1 MSILIALPAGYLLD
15 LLLGDPHSLP
25 HPVQFIGFLIARGE
39 KLLRRL
45 WPRREY
51 LAGAVLTV
59 GVTAISLLL
68 PWGLLLLAGNWGFW
82 PQVALETVF
91 CYQILATK
99 SLATESRR
107 VYRPLVRG
115 DLPGA
120 RKYLSWIVGRDTE
133 RLDEAHITRA
143 VIETIAENTSDGVV
157 APLFYLA
164 IGGAPLGFLY
174 KAINTLDSMIGYKND
189 RYLLFGRFAAK
200 LDDLANFLLA
210 ILSAWLMIAASALC
224 RLDRA
229 GARRIYR
236 RDCKNHASPNSART
250 EAVAAGALQVQ
261 LAGDAYY
268 FGRLVAKPTI
278 GDDMRP
284 VTPADIITAIRLLY
298 TTSALAFLLLWGS
311 RLLATAAMLYF

>member
-68 PWGLLLLAGNWGFW
+68 PWGLLLLAGSWGFW
-82 PQVALETVF
+82 PQAALETVF

-107 VYRPLVRG
+107 VYRSLVRG

-133 RLDEAHITRA
+133 CLDEAHITRA

-200 LDDLANFLLA
+200 LDDLANFLPA

-224 RLDRA
+224 RLDSA

-236 RDCKNHASPNSART
+236 RDRKNHASPNSART

>member
-1 MSILIALPAGYLLD
+1 MYKRQ
-15 LLLGDPHSLP
+15 DPHSLP

-174 KAINTLDSMIGYKND
+174 KAINTLAVSYTHLDVYKRQTGRRLPGHLYAECPWPRHAD
-189 RYLLFGRFAAK
+189 RTLGVL
-200 LDDLANFLLA
+200 
-210 ILSAWLMIAASALC
+210 
-224 RLDRA
+224 
-229 GARRIYR
+229 
-236 RDCKNHASPNSART
+236 
-250 EAVAAGALQVQ
+250 
-261 LAGDAYY
+261 
-268 FGRLVAKPTI
+268 
-278 GDDMRP
+278 
-284 VTPADIITAIRLLY
+284 
-298 TTSALAFLLLWGS
+298 
-311 RLLATAAMLYF
+311 